1 MSIAPKIT
9 IKAVDAYFKKLK
21 NEDDPY
27 TKWAQ
32 RKRPMVEWNAI
43 KFFIQVMLDQRQPVE
58 RVIAAAE
65 EFVEKRDGHWTV
77 NTFWKH
83 FAKMSIRDIKK
94 YCQFEPEGDYTR
106 SYAGINAN
114 KFPHWLK
121 KNAERI
127 VNEYEG
133 TVENIW
139 EKNLPKDNEEK
150 IKEIHKRFIEFEGI
164 GEGLA
169 NMATFSLVKDRG
181 YAGGIKSQKFLR
193 IKFDTHVKRVV
204 EKAILAGN
212 EELGSAK
219 AYVHELNK
227 KLKSP
232 ADFDQMLF
240 KIGQEYCQ
248 YDLCEE
254 CPIHKACNTY
264 QLRKNEEDFLEYE
277 EGDINFSNLYTMIV
291 ERNSYCFK
299 KFSVSS
305 FDLSCFSKND
315 EGKFEEI
322 IDCSFSNEENTEIKQ
337 NDTGIS
343 VENRELECTLRLEE
357 EKTIKDQ
364 EEITRKKFKLKI
376 DKLNSVEQHIE
387 MIVHPFIGESEEII
401 FEGANSKYKIYIK
414 LEMDNKEKE

>member
-1 MSIAPKIT
+1 MSIAPEKT

-27 TKWAQ
+27 TKWAP
-32 RKRPMVEWNAI
+32 KRSLKDWDAI
-43 KFFIQVMLDQRQPVE
+43 KFFIHVMLDQMQLADRAM
-58 RVIAAAE
+58 AAKD
-65 EFVEKRDGHWTV
+65 EFVDKRDKRWTLD
-77 NTFWKH
+77 TFWKN
-83 FAKMSIRDIKK
+83 FAQMYLNDIKK
-94 YCQFEPEGDYTR
+94 YSRFEPEGDYTGA
-106 SYAGINAN
+106 YAGKNVN
-114 KFPHWLK
+114 KFTKWLRE
-121 KNAERI
+121 NAKII
-127 VNEYEG
+127 VDEYSG
-133 TVENIW
+133 RVENIW
-139 EKNLPKDNEEK
+139 EEGLPKENEEK
-150 IKEIHKRFIEFEGI
+150 IKEIHRRFKKFHGI

-169 NMATFSLVKDRG
+169 NMATFSLVKDHG

-193 IKFDTHVKRVV
+193 IKFDTHVRRVV
-204 EKAILAGN
+204 EKSILTGN

-227 KLKSP
+227 KLESP

-264 QLRKNEEDFLEYE
+264 QLRKNEEDFLKYE
-277 EGDINFSNLYTMIV
+277 EGDTNFSNLYTMIV
-291 ERNSYCFK
+291 ERNSHCFK
-299 KFSVSS
+299 NFSVSS
-305 FDLSCFSKND
+305 FNLNCFSKND
-315 EGKFEEI
+315 EENFEEI
-322 IDCSFSNEENTEIKQ
+322 LDCSFSNEENTEIKQ

-343 VENRELECTLRLEE
+343 IENKELECTLRLEE
-357 EKTIKDQ
+357 EKIIKDQ